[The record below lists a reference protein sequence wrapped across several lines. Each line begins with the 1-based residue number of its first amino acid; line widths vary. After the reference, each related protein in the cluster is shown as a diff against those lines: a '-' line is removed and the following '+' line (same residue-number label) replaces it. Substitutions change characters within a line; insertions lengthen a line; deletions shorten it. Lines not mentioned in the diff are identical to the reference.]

1 MRRKRGYPWPPK
13 RTALL
18 RTGNCGYVRDTPEAR
33 RYMRYRESI
42 LELCNF
48 IARLTAFLTGLGQAL
63 ASVDWQS
70 LILELEKA
78 KNGDT
83 GASAGSA
90 GDSD

>member
-1 MRRKRGYPWPPK
+1 
-13 RTALL
+13 
-18 RTGNCGYVRDTPEAR
+18 
-33 RYMRYRESI
+33 MRYRESI